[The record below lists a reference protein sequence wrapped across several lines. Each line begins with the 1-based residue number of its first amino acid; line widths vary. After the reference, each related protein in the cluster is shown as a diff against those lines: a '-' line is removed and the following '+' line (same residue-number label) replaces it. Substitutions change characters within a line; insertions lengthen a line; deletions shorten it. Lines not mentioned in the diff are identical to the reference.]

1 MIKYLYQVPIKP
13 DAKYLISRLKER
25 GDKIIIA
32 TTRPFGNYSFMR
44 KNTKKWL
51 ESNNIYFESLVNK
64 EELYKEDFDI
74 HIDDELGDILKIKSY
89 AESKGYILFSQD
101 TIDSKLEGI
110 EVVSSL
116 REII

>member
-1 MIKYLYQVPIKP
+1 MRSIVSWGRI
-13 DAKYLISRLKER
+13 LK
-25 GDKIIIA
+25 GVWNLTI
-32 TTRPFGNYSFMR
+32 
-44 KNTKKWL
+44 
-51 ESNNIYFESLVNK
+51 IYFESLVNK

-89 AESKGYILFSQD
+89 AESKSYILFSQD

>member
-1 MIKYLYQVPIKP
+1 
-13 DAKYLISRLKER
+13 
-25 GDKIIIA
+25 
-32 TTRPFGNYSFMR
+32 MR
-44 KNTKKWL
+44 KNTKRCL
-51 ESNNIYFESLVNK
+51 ESNNIYFESVVNK
-64 EELYKEDFDI
+64 EELYKEDFNT

-89 AESKGYILFSQD
+89 AESQGYILFPQD